1 MPWYGLALIP
11 ASYFGFQYLD
21 LKQCC
26 SIAQGEYMD
35 LATLWDRVNDAIN
48 TIIKRDE
55 SAETGDYLPPC
66 VEGTDY

>member
-1 MPWYGLALIP
+1 
-11 ASYFGFQYLD
+11 
-21 LKQCC
+21 
-26 SIAQGEYMD
+26 MD